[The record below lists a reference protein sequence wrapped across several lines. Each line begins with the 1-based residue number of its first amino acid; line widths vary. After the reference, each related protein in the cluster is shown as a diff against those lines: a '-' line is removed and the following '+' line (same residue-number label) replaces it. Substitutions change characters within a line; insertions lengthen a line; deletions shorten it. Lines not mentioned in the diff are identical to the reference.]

1 LEIAGPERLRLIEMV
16 HRLQRRTGDRHLAIS
31 VPLLGRAGWLMR
43 HDGLLPRGLPYRRG
57 SITFDQ
63 WLADLPLRSGEGSS
77 RST

>member
-1 LEIAGPERLRLIEMV
+1 
-16 HRLQRRTGDRHLAIS
+16 
-31 VPLLGRAGWLMR
+31 MR

-63 WLADLPLRSGEGSS
+63 WLADLPLRGGEGSS